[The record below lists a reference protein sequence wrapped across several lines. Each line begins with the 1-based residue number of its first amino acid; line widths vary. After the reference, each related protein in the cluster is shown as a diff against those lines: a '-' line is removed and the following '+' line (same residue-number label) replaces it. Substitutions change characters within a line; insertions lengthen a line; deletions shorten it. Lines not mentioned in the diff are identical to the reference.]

1 MILLGTIVNAIA
13 ILVGTLL
20 GRLIP
25 NMSASMQSSVLKGLS
40 LAIIGLGLQM
50 TFKANDFLVIIISMV
65 IGTVLGEWMRLEDR
79 LNDLGKWIEKTV
91 EKVFSKGHQNGP
103 KTSVATAFVTAT
115 LVYCIGA
122 MAVVGSMDS
131 GLRNNHT
138 ILYTKSLLDG
148 FSAIIFSSTLGYG
161 VAFSAFVVFIYQ
173 AAIAIASSFIVQF
186 VGAEMV
192 DQIVAAITSTG
203 GLLIVAIGLN
213 VMEVTKI
220 KVANL
225 LPALVAAAMIVV
237 AKPYITALF

>member
-1 MILLGTIVNAIA
+1 LILLGTIVNAIA
-13 ILVGTLL
+13 ILVGTVL

-25 NMSASMQSSVLKGLS
+25 NMSSSMQSSVLKGLS

-50 TFKANDFLVIIISMV
+50 TFKANDFLVIIVSMV
-65 IGTVLGEWMRLEDR
+65 IGTVLGEWWGLEDR
-79 LNDLGKWIEKTV
+79 LNQLGKWIENTV
-91 EKVFSKGHQNGP
+91 EKTFYRKNTEKP
-103 KTSVATAFVTAT
+103 KSSVATAFVTAT

-161 VAFSAFVVFIYQ
+161 VAFSAIVVFLYQ
-173 AAIAIASSFIVQF
+173 AAITFASSFIVQF
-186 VGAEMV
+186 VGTELV

-213 VMEVTKI
+213 VMEITKI

-225 LPALVAAAMIVV
+225 LPSLIAAAVIVT
-237 AKPYITALF
+237 AKPYIAALF